1 MLTKWFSPK
10 KQTLRLNKWK
20 SFMIRSAVIR
30 WGIFLS
36 TLIIVTIII
45 FQLVWLKKTYRFEQK
60 EFDRNIVKVIR
71 GLYEDLD
78 MNTYYS
84 THLNELIENPEPHL
98 YMFRLHA
105 QVTNDT
111 LKSYLQYELEDFGVF
126 TDCQYGLYDPGSA
139 KFIYTDV
146 LTSVKT
152 NKKILPAIPHPARPF
167 TYVALYFPN
176 RQGYILSQINIWII
190 SSVLMM
196 LILILFS
203 AAIFYF
209 YKQKFLAE
217 TQKDFVHNF
226 AHEFKTPVSV
236 ISLAADTILDKTN
249 GKNDKLSTYA
259 GIIRYQGNYL
269 ASQIEKL
276 LQFAYT
282 ESRHLQLDKGPVDMH
297 RAINEAINH
306 LSPLIEERNALLKLE
321 LNAEDPVVQADKN
334 YMLIVLM
341 NLIDNAIKYSRHPE
355 IIITTKRQH
364 NSFSFSIQDN
374 GIGIEKKQLHK
385 IFKKFYRVYHGEVYS
400 SRGFGIGLSFVKTIL
415 EAHHGGITAE
425 SVVGNGSIFKVQLN
439 A

>member
-1 MLTKWFSPK
+1 M
-10 KQTLRLNKWK
+10 
-20 SFMIRSAVIR
+20 
-30 WGIFLS
+30 S
-36 TLIIVTIII
+36 TLIIITIII

-98 YMFRLHA
+98 YMFRIKTP
-105 QVTNDT
+105 VDNDT

-126 TDCQYGLYDPGSA
+126 TDCQYGLYDPGVS
-139 KFIYTDV
+139 KFIYADV

-152 NKKILPAIPHPARPF
+152 NKKILPAIPHPARSF
-167 TYVALYFPN
+167 SYVALYFPN
-176 RQGYILSQINIWII
+176 RYEYVLSKINIWII

-196 LILILFS
+196 LVLILFS
-203 AAIFYF
+203 AALLYF
-209 YKQKFLAE
+209 HRQKFLAE

-236 ISLAADTILDKTN
+236 ISLAAETILDKTN
-249 GKNDKLSTYA
+249 GQNDKLNTYA

-269 ASQIEKL
+269 NSQIEKL

-282 ESRHLQLDKGPVDMH
+282 ESKHLQLKKEPVDMH
-297 RAINEAINH
+297 HAIQEAITN
-306 LSPLIEERNALLKLE
+306 LSALIDERKAIINLE
-321 LNAEDPVVQADKN
+321 LNADDPVVQADKN

-355 IIITTKRQH
+355 ITITTRRQQA
-364 NSFSFSIQDN
+364 SFSFSIKDN

-385 IFKKFYRVYHGEVYS
+385 IFKKFYRVYNGEVYAS
-400 SRGFGIGLSFVKTIL
+400 KGFGIGLSFVKTIL
-415 EAHHGGITAE
+415 DAHHAGITAE
-425 SVVGNGSIFKVQLN
+425 SIVGDGSIFKVQMN